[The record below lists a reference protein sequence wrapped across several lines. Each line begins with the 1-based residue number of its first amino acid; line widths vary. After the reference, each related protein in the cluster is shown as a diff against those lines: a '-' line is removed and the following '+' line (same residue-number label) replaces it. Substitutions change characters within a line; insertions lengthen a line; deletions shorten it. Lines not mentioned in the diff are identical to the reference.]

1 MIGTKEGRPEIIC
14 KDFKYYFSNFFL
26 PIPRQHICISSSTS
40 CSQDSTLPDGDELY
54 LEKDSVAL
62 GLWRDGREKSVSSPL
77 EKLCDDLLLF
87 LSLSQSP
94 PSSLSFPRSTNLS
107 FVLPL
112 TLISVTPHTNPFIFM
127 EIIGPIDSPHIHFMP

>member
-26 PIPRQHICISSSTS
+26 PIPQQHICISSSSS

-62 GLWRDGREKSVSSPL
+62 GL
-77 EKLCDDLLLF
+77 
-87 LSLSQSP
+87 
-94 PSSLSFPRSTNLS
+94 
-107 FVLPL
+107 
-112 TLISVTPHTNPFIFM
+112 
-127 EIIGPIDSPHIHFMP
+127 